1 MKEKYDVI
9 VIGAGPAGLSAA
21 LSASQNGADVL
32 IVERENEPGGILKQC
47 IHDGFG
53 LHRYGEKLTGPEY
66 AYRDIVHLEETGSD
80 TAYSAFVLDISEQ
93 DEGWQVTLSMRSG
106 LHTVWTKAL
115 ILATGCRERTARQ
128 VFIHGDRPSGVY
140 TAGTVQNF
148 INLRGWMPAKRAV
161 ILGSGD
167 IGLIMARRL
176 SLEGAEVLGV
186 YEAKNRPGGLMRNIA
201 QCLEDFNIPLYL
213 SKTVTRTIGKHRLEA
228 VEIMDVDDDM
238 EPVSGTAEIIPCDT
252 LILSVGLIPENE
264 LAESIGIKLS
274 DQTHG
279 PLVDQNMETMKDG
292 VFAAGNCVS
301 VNDLADYVSENG
313 ITAGKAAASYVRQKQ
328 KRELIPVKK
337 LNGIGV
343 CVPQYIDKTSEPGN
357 AVLYL
362 RSDDDYRD
370 REIRLESEGKILLT
384 KKMKTIHSAEIIRLE
399 ADLSGIGAELE
410 VKLI

>member
-21 LSASQNGADVL
+21 FSASQSGADVL

-66 AYRDIVHLEETGSD
+66 TYRDIVRLEETDSD
-80 TAYSAFVLDISEQ
+80 AAYSAYVLDISEQ
-93 DEGWQVTLSMRSG
+93 LEGWQVTLSMRSG

-186 YEAKNRPGGLMRNIA
+186 YEAKNRPGGLMRNIV

-228 VEIMDVDDDM
+228 VEVMDVNDNM
-238 EPVSGTAEIIPCDT
+238 EPVPGTAEIIPCDT

-264 LAESIGIKLS
+264 LAESIGIMMS
-274 DQTHG
+274 DITHG

-313 ITAGKAAASYVRQKQ
+313 ITAGKAAASYAGQ
-328 KRELIPVKK
+328 KRKLIPVK
-337 LNGIGV
+337 NRDGIGV
-343 CVPQYIDKTSEPGN
+343 CVPQYIDKSSELSN

-370 REIRLESEGKILLT
+370 REILLESEGKILLT

-399 ADLSGIGAELE
+399 ADLSGIGTELE

>member
-21 LSASQNGADVL
+21 VSASRNGADVL

-66 AYRDIVHLEETGSD
+66 AYRDIVRLEETDCD
-80 TAYSAFVLDISEQ
+80 TAYSAFVLDITEHH
-93 DEGWQVTLSMRSG
+93 EGYQVTLSMRSG
-106 LHTVWTKAL
+106 IHTVWTKAI

-148 INLRGWMPAKRAV
+148 INLKGWMPAKKAV

-186 YEAKNRPGGLMRNIA
+186 YEAKNRPGGLMRNLS

-228 VEIMDVDDDM
+228 VEIMDVNDNM
-238 EPVSGTAEIIPCDT
+238 EPVPGTEEIIPCDT

-264 LAESIGIKLS
+264 LAESIGIMIS
-274 DQTHG
+274 GQTHG
-279 PLVDQNMETMKDG
+279 PYIDQNMETLKDG
-292 VFAAGNCVS
+292 IFAAGNCVS

-313 ITAGKAAASYVRQKQ
+313 ITAGKAAASFVREKQ
-328 KRELIPVKK
+328 KRDLIPVRN
-337 LNGIGV
+337 LNGIAV
-343 CVPQYIDKTSEPGN
+343 CVPQYIDKNSDTGN
-357 AVLYL
+357 VVLYL
-362 RSDDDYRD
+362 RSDDDYKD
-370 REIRLESEGKILLT
+370 REILLESDGKILLT
-384 KKMKTIHSAEIIRLE
+384 RKMRTIHSAEIIRLE
-399 ADLSGIGAELE
+399 ADLSMIGTELK